1 MAILERIHSPAD
13 LKPMTR
19 DELRAVSEELRTRLI
34 EVCSRT
40 GGHIGAGLGVVE
52 LSVALHA
59 VFDTPRDRLVWDVG
73 HQGYPHKFLTGR
85 GDKFETL
92 RQEHGLSGF
101 LKRTESEYDTFGAGH
116 AGTAI
121 SAGYGMAVARD
132 LNGEAF
138 KVVSILGDGAL
149 TCGLAYEGLNN
160 AGASDRDFIVILND
174 NEMSIAPNVGAMS
187 KYLTSIQRNPL
198 YNRLRSAVGGVLD
211 TALIAATANLTNLLD
226 LRPGRA
232 AKVIILL
239 GSGLSGVGAA
249 PAVGAA
255 VGSLPTDLAGRSM
268 LGDCGANALGAAV
281 GTAAVQALPWQPR
294 LLACAAAVALN
305 LASEQVSFTAV
316 IERTPL
322 LRRLDQLGRRP
333 VPVSPRTDDRQ
344 CV

>member
-1 MAILERIHSPAD
+1 LACAASAVTAAVVAAAANQRASGAQQGSRWTRTNFAGQNVTLAEGPIAVVALLAGVGVDRLLDPSGHRGLPIAVASAGAALVGAYDDLYGSGQAKGFRGHLRALRSGQLTSGMIKIVGVGVSAAAAALLVGRSRPGC
-13 LKPMTR
+13 LKPACR
-19 DELRAVSEELRTRLI
+19 VL
-34 EVCSRT
+34 
-40 GGHIGAGLGVVE
+40 
-52 LSVALHA
+52 
-59 VFDTPRDRLVWDVG
+59 
-73 HQGYPHKFLTGR
+73 
-85 GDKFETL
+85 
-92 RQEHGLSGF
+92 
-101 LKRTESEYDTFGAGH
+101 
-116 AGTAI
+116 
-121 SAGYGMAVARD
+121 
-132 LNGEAF
+132 
-138 KVVSILGDGAL
+138 
-149 TCGLAYEGLNN
+149 
-160 AGASDRDFIVILND
+160 
-174 NEMSIAPNVGAMS
+174 
-187 KYLTSIQRNPL
+187 
-198 YNRLRSAVGGVLD
+198 GGVLD

-255 VGSLPTDLAGRSM
+255 VGSLPTDLGGRSM

-281 GTAAVQALPWQPR
+281 GTAAVQALPWQLR

-322 LRRLDQLGRRP
+322 LRRLDQLGRPP

>member
-1 MAILERIHSPAD
+1 MASAASGVTAAVVAAAANQRATDAQQGSRWTRTNFAGQNVTLAEGPIAVVALLAGVGAD
-13 LKPMTR
+13 RLLDPSGRRGLPVAVASAGAALVGAYDDLYGSGQAKGFR
-19 DELRAVSEELRTRLI
+19 GHLRALRSGQLTSGMIKIVGVGVSAAAAAVLVGRTRPGCSKP
-34 EVCSRT
+34 VCRV
-40 GGHIGAGLGVVE
+40 L
-52 LSVALHA
+52 
-59 VFDTPRDRLVWDVG
+59 
-73 HQGYPHKFLTGR
+73 
-85 GDKFETL
+85 
-92 RQEHGLSGF
+92 
-101 LKRTESEYDTFGAGH
+101 
-116 AGTAI
+116 
-121 SAGYGMAVARD
+121 
-132 LNGEAF
+132 
-138 KVVSILGDGAL
+138 
-149 TCGLAYEGLNN
+149 
-160 AGASDRDFIVILND
+160 
-174 NEMSIAPNVGAMS
+174 
-187 KYLTSIQRNPL
+187 
-198 YNRLRSAVGGVLD
+198 GGVLD

-232 AKVIILL
+232 AKMIILL

-255 VGSLPTDLAGRSM
+255 VGSLPTDLGGRSM

-322 LRRLDQLGRRP
+322 LRALDQLGRRP

>member
-1 MAILERIHSPAD
+1 LACAASAVTAAVVAAAANQRASGAQQGSRWTRTNFAGQNVTLAEGPIAVVALLAGVGVDRLLDPSGHRGLPMTVASAGAALVGAYDD
-13 LKPMTR
+13 LYGSGQAKGFRGHLRALRSGQLTSGMIKIVGIGVSGAAAAVLIGRSRPGCSKPMCR
-19 DELRAVSEELRTRLI
+19 V
-34 EVCSRT
+34 
-40 GGHIGAGLGVVE
+40 
-52 LSVALHA
+52 LS
-59 VFDTPRDRLVWDVG
+59 
-73 HQGYPHKFLTGR
+73 
-85 GDKFETL
+85 
-92 RQEHGLSGF
+92 
-101 LKRTESEYDTFGAGH
+101 
-116 AGTAI
+116 
-121 SAGYGMAVARD
+121 
-132 LNGEAF
+132 
-138 KVVSILGDGAL
+138 
-149 TCGLAYEGLNN
+149 
-160 AGASDRDFIVILND
+160 
-174 NEMSIAPNVGAMS
+174 
-187 KYLTSIQRNPL
+187 
-198 YNRLRSAVGGVLD
+198 GVLD

-255 VGSLPTDLAGRSM
+255 VGSLPTDLGGRSM

-281 GTAAVQALPWQPR
+281 GTTAVQALPWQLR